1 MRTIWRWTRRGVLL
15 LLVGWG
21 ATLAA
26 IWSWSQRDDRRAAD
40 VIVVLGA
47 AQYDGRPSP
56 VLRARL
62 DHALALWDAGLAP
75 RLLFTGGRRE
85 GDAWSEAQ
93 AGRRYAIRHGV
104 SPEAIILE
112 TASRTTTA
120 SMLGAAAVLRP
131 RGLTRVLLVSD
142 PFHML
147 RLELLARANGLEPR
161 VSPTTSSPIGA
172 NRVRNGEY
180 MVRESLA
187 IPFDLLR
194 AAVGRVL
201 PGARG

>member
-1 MRTIWRWTRRGVLL
+1 MRLSLL
-15 LLVGWG
+15 LLVAWG
-21 ATLAA
+21 GLLGA
-26 IWSWSQRDDRRAAD
+26 IWWWSQRDDRREAD

-56 VLRARL
+56 VLKARL

-93 AGRRYAIRHGV
+93 AGRRYAMRHGV
-104 SPEAIILE
+104 APEAIILE

-120 SMLGAAAVLRP
+120 SIQGASALLKP

-147 RLELLARANGLEPR
+147 RLELLARANGLDPR

-172 NRVRNGEY
+172 SRERTRDY
-180 MVRESLA
+180 MLRESVA
-187 IPFDLLR
+187 IPVDVLR
-194 AAVGRVL
+194 ALIGRVV
-201 PGARG
+201 PSANG

>member
-1 MRTIWRWTRRGVLL
+1 MRWLLRGTLL
-15 LLVGWG
+15 ALVGWG
-21 ATLAA
+21 VTLAT
-26 IWSWSQRDDRRAAD
+26 IWVWARRDDRRAAD

-56 VLRARL
+56 VLKARL

-75 RLLFTGGRRE
+75 RVLFTGGRRE

-93 AGRRYAIRHGV
+93 TGRRYAMRHGV
-104 SPEAIILE
+104 APEAIILE

-120 SMLGAAAVLRP
+120 SIQGAASLLKP

-147 RLELLARANGLEPR
+147 RLELLARANGLDPR

-172 NRVRNGEY
+172 SRERTLEY
-180 MVRESLA
+180 MVRESFA
-187 IPFDLLR
+187 IPVDVLR
-194 AAVGRVL
+194 AVIGRVL
-201 PGARG
+201 PAANG